1 MVQSDIN
8 NIISIADSHLNL
20 GNYDQALEY
29 YIKALSIDK
38 NNYSLIEK
46 IGDIY
51 YNTNEYS
58 KCLKCY
64 EEILNNCKDCNVL
77 ARINN
82 AIANVYIAID
92 NLTRAIHY
100 FQKAIELAPNELHYY
115 KNLQNT
121 LKKRKEESN
130 AKNNPNNEIQKGIDR
145 AKAFMKVGN
154 YDQAHNNIKKIQRI
168 DPNNE
173 EAFHLKCL
181 LETKN
186 KPIEKNAPNNFFNT
200 ISNEHNYSQSDKKNI
215 NKIFEEIDN
224 LIGLD
229 NIKQDIKNLINQVK
243 VDEIRVNRGLGK
255 PIISHHSVFLGPPG
269 TGKTTIARF
278 LGEIF
283 KEIGILKKGHLIEA
297 DRSKLVAEFVGQTA
311 IKTNRLID
319 DALDGILFIDEAY
332 SLFNNQSGDYGKEAI
347 DTLLKRME
355 DERSR
360 LIVFVAGYTDEM
372 NSFLE
377 SNPGLKSRFN
387 RFFYFDHYKPE
398 ELLEIFKKIIFAN
411 NYNISDDC
419 INALSGY
426 FKLEY
431 DNRLKSFGNARF
443 IRNTFE
449 QLVKIH
455 SNRIVM
461 NGTITDEEL
470 MTIKKD
476 DINIFLTDKFKKEE
490 SLDELLIELNDL
502 IGLEGVKSEVFSLIN
517 YIRIELEREKLGLK
531 KNRISL
537 HSVFYGSPGTGKT
550 TVARLLSK
558 IFKQLGLLSKGHLVE
573 ADRSDLVGEYV
584 GQTATKTNKLI
595 ESAIGGVLF
604 IDEAYTLSPAQSND
618 SFGQEAIDTLLKKME
633 DLIDKFI
640 VVVAG
645 YKNEMKHFISS
656 NPGFESRFNRFL
668 LFENFTSNQLI
679 GIFKLFAQKQQFE
692 IDSDGLKTLQNHFSF
707 LQKKDN
713 DTFGNGR
720 YVRNLFELV
729 IQELSNRLSKQQKL
743 NRKELTNITLLDIE
757 NAIVRIT
764 NQKFK

>member
-1 MVQSDIN
+1 MTQSDIN

-20 GNYDQALEY
+20 GDYDKALEY
-29 YIKALSIDK
+29 YVKALSNDR
-38 NNYSLIEK
+38 NNFSLIEK

-64 EEILNNCKDCNVL
+64 EDILNSCKDSNVL

-82 AIANVYIAID
+82 AIANVYIEID

-121 LKKRKEESN
+121 LKKRKEEGN

-154 YDQAHNNIKKIQRI
+154 YEQAHNNIKKIQRI

-181 LETKN
+181 LEKKI
-186 KPIEKNAPNNFFNT
+186 KPIEKIAPNNIINS
-200 ISNEHNYSQSDKKNI
+200 ISNEHNYSQSDKNI
-215 NKIFEEIDN
+215 NNIFEEIDN

-229 NIKQDIKNLINQVK
+229 NIKQDIKYLINQVK

-255 PIISHHSVFLGPPG
+255 PVMSHHSVFLGPPG
-269 TGKTTIARF
+269 TGKTTIARL
-278 LGEIF
+278 LGKIF

-332 SLFNNQSGDYGKEAI
+332 TLSNNQSGDYGKEAI

-355 DERSR
+355 DDRSR
-360 LIVFVAGYTDEM
+360 LIVIVAGYTDEM

-377 SNPGLKSRFN
+377 SNTGLKSRFN

-398 ELLEIFKKIIFAN
+398 ELLEIFKKIVFTN

-419 INALSGY
+419 INALSSY
-426 FKLEY
+426 VKLEY
-431 DNRLKSFGNARF
+431 DNRQKSFGNARF

-449 QLVKIH
+449 HLVKIH

-490 SLDELLIELNDL
+490 SFDELLIELNGL
-502 IGLEGVKSEVFSLIN
+502 IGLEGVKTEVSSLIN

-584 GQTATKTNKLI
+584 GQTATKTTKLI

-633 DLIDKFI
+633 DLRDKFI

-645 YKNEMKHFISS
+645 YNNEMKHFISS
-656 NPGFESRFNRFL
+656 NPGFESRFNRFF

-679 GIFKLFAQKQQFE
+679 DIFKLFANKQQFE
-692 IDSDGLKTLQNHFSF
+692 IDPDGLETLQKHFSH
-707 LQKKDN
+707 LLIKEHEE
-713 DTFGNGR
+713 FGNGR

-729 IQELSNRLSKQQKL
+729 IQELSNRLSDKQVFSK
-743 NRKELTNITLLDIE
+743 KELTNITMIDIE